1 MVSRLSHVAEE
12 GWYPALREIR
22 ERSRRGDGMA
32 KAGLVLGYLLVM
44 PMLVMPMLVMSF
56 QAVLGVGLSVFQ

>member
-1 MVSRLSHVAEE
+1 MVSRLSHVAEA

-44 PMLVMPMLVMSF
+44 PMLVMSF

>member
-44 PMLVMPMLVMSF
+44 PMLVMSF

>member
-1 MVSRLSHVAEE
+1 M
-12 GWYPALREIR
+12 REIR

-44 PMLVMPMLVMSF
+44 PMLVMSF